1 VFNSH
6 LSLVASRCV
15 KIVELSCFFLC
26 ASVFCLFEGTM
37 RCSLRFFRACV
48 LNLRVD
54 SCMFEKRFLML
65 AERLALGITLPF
77 FLESL

>member
-1 VFNSH
+1 
-6 LSLVASRCV
+6 
-15 KIVELSCFFLC
+15 
-26 ASVFCLFEGTM
+26 M